1 MARIIDFLNTSSE
14 VNTLLK
20 HAAMLCCRAFTWLK
34 DHLVLSMV
42 REGNAAAL
50 INDPQISPLVHS
62 NGSSEPEVVA
72 LPNVHPLVINFMGF
86 PLVLVVAMVDIE
98 PGQEILFRYG
108 SLYWDR
114 FRESL
119 CSAALNAPPLQPG
132 A

>member
-1 MARIIDFLNTSSE
+1 MGCR
-14 VNTLLK
+14 
-20 HAAMLCCRAFTWLK
+20 RAFPWLK
-34 DHLVLSMV
+34 DHMVLSMV

-50 INDPQISPLVHS
+50 INDPQISPLVYNNDGASH
-62 NGSSEPEVVA
+62 EPEVVA

-119 CSAALNAPPLQPG
+119 SSAALNAVPATQPC